1 MRGSKGLTNKQ
12 LILYELT
19 VCLSTKKAEEDI
31 SDAHRAKSK
40 DISMKHQ
47 IEIIMHWY
55 KRIFTWVQFTY
66 NKVWFDY
73 HLKDGFSIIS
83 ENAQINANIVY
94 FQYITY

>member
-1 MRGSKGLTNKQ
+1 
-12 LILYELT
+12 
-19 VCLSTKKAEEDI
+19 
-31 SDAHRAKSK
+31 
-40 DISMKHQ
+40 MKHQ